1 MTNGRTKIGI
11 IGCGDVLDMYMSS
24 SVAFPTIEVAALV
37 DNDPVNLKTRSD
49 QFGIPGMNL
58 DTLLGRDD
66 VEFLVNLTP
75 PTAHA
80 EISERAFAAG
90 KHVYSEKPLG
100 ITLEEAKRIVDSA
113 RKHGCKL
120 AGAPDTLLGAA
131 HRKCRQLLGDGAIGE
146 IVSASAVFMTHG
158 MEHWHPAPKN
168 YFQPGGG
175 PVFDIGPYYIAALV
189 CMLGPLR
196 SVSAISSTGF
206 AERTVTAHGRNH
218 GQVIQVGTPT
228 TYHALLQFS
237 SGVTASL
244 SMSWDVWH
252 HGRGAP
258 IEIYGTEGTLVV
270 PDPNMFGGTA
280 IVRDRNGHE
289 TPFDS
294 SQSLLGAPHWK
305 VKDKYKLDRE
315 IVLTNYRMAGAADL
329 VDAVRTDREPFTSP
343 TLVLHV
349 LDAMESILVS
359 AREQH
364 PVTLSTADVSLPRM
378 PSEEDIARIVGN

>member
-1 MTNGRTKIGI
+1 MTNPRTKIGI

-24 SVAFPTIEVAALV
+24 SHAFPTIEVAALV
-37 DNDPVNLKTRSD
+37 DTDPVNLKARSE
-49 QFGIPGMNL
+49 QFGIPGMSL

-66 VEFLVNLTP
+66 IEFLINLTP
-75 PTAHA
+75 PAAHA
-80 EISERAFAAG
+80 AISERAFAAG

-100 ITLEEAKRIVDSA
+100 VTLEEAKRIVASA
-113 RKHGCKL
+113 QRYGRKL

-131 HRKCRQLLGDGAIGE
+131 HRKCRQLLAEGAIGE

-158 MEHWHPAPKN
+158 MEHWHPSPNN

-189 CMLGPLR
+189 CMLGPIQ

-206 AERTVTAHGRNH
+206 AQRTVSAQGRNH

-228 TYHALLQFS
+228 TYHALLDFR
-237 SGVTASL
+237 SGAKASL

-258 IEIYGTEGTLVV
+258 IEVYGTLGTLVV
-270 PDPNMFGGTA
+270 PDPNMFGGTP
-280 IVRDRNGHE
+280 ILRDRHGQE
-289 TPFDS
+289 TPFDT
-294 SQSLLGAPHWK
+294 SQLLLGAPHWK
-305 VKDKYKLDRE
+305 VKDKYRLDKE
-315 IVLTNYRMAGAADL
+315 VTLTNYRMAGAADL
-329 VDAVRTDREPFTSP
+329 VDAVRMDREPFTSP

-359 AREQH
+359 ARQQQ
-364 PVTLSTADVSLPRM
+364 PLMLSTADVALPRM
-378 PSEEDIARIVGN
+378 PSEDDIARIVGN

>member
-1 MTNGRTKIGI
+1 MASARTKIGI

-24 SVAFPTIEVAALV
+24 VLAFPALEIAALV
-37 DNDPVNLKTRSD
+37 DNDPINLNARSD
-49 QFGIPGMNL
+49 QFGIPGMTL
-58 DTLLGRDD
+58 DALLARDD
-66 VEFLVNLTP
+66 IEFLINLTP
-75 PTAHA
+75 PAAHA

-100 ITLEEAKRIVDSA
+100 VTLEEARRIVDSA
-113 RKHGCKL
+113 RKHGRKL

-131 HRKCRQLLGDGAIGE
+131 HRRCRQLIGEGAIGKV
-146 IVSASAVFMTHG
+146 VSASAVFMTHG
-158 MEHWHPAPKN
+158 MEHWHPSPNN

-175 PVFDIGPYYIAALV
+175 PIFDIGPYYIAALV

-206 AERTVTAHGRNH
+206 AERTVTAQGRNH
-218 GQVIQVGTPT
+218 GQAIQVGTPT
-228 TYHALLQFS
+228 TYHALLEFR

-252 HGRGAP
+252 HGRGGP
-258 IEIYGTEGTLVV
+258 IEIYGTEGTLAV
-270 PDPNMFGGTA
+270 PDPNMFGGTPV
-280 IVRDRNGHE
+280 VRDRNGGE
-289 TPFDS
+289 TRFDS

-305 VKDKYKLDRE
+305 VKDKYKLDKE
-315 IVLTNYRMAGAADL
+315 ILLTNYRIAGAADL
-329 VDAVRTDREPFTSP
+329 VDAVRTEREPFTSP

-359 AREQH
+359 AQQRRV
-364 PVTLSTADVSLPRM
+364 VTLSTADVTLPPL
-378 PSEEDIARIVGN
+378 PSEEDIARIVGG